1 MKITRKTLRQIIKE
15 ELTKKRLQ
23 ERSTGNP
30 AMRAEERAVMDS
42 IVKFVQKYQ
51 MVMQLDPSD
60 FGDDKKVRQAVDDLV
75 ATILG
80 DVDVL

>member
-1 MKITRKTLRQIIKE
+1 MKITRKTLREIIKE
-15 ELTKKRLQ
+15 ELAKKHLQ

-30 AMRAEERAVMDS
+30 AMQAEERVVMDA

-60 FGDDKKVRQAVDDLV
+60 FGDDKLVRQAVDDLV
-75 ATILG
+75 TTILG
-80 DVDVL
+80 KVDVL

>member
-75 ATILG
+75 TTILG

>member
-1 MKITRKTLRQIIKE
+1 MKITKKTLREIIKE
-15 ELTKKRLQ
+15 ELTKKHLQ
-23 ERSTGNP
+23 ERGTGNP
-30 AMRAEERAVMDS
+30 AMQAEERAVMDA

-60 FGDDKKVRQAVDDLV
+60 FGDDKKVRQVVDDLV
-75 ATILG
+75 STILG

>member
-42 IVKFVQKYQ
+42 VVKFVQKYQ

-75 ATILG
+75 TTILG